1 LTGHGVNFVTDQI
14 LIYLP
19 KISAQE
25 LKWLALG
32 LLLLSSVVFTIF
44 YFKRRSA
51 MGQTVRRVRQQ
62 FNGIPVRALAADA
75 YFYGMERNWDSQWR
89 GNGVLLLTEEILYF
103 RLWARNLDLTI
114 PLNRVESVALS
125 DSKGPGFLRR
135 KRFRVVYQGVDDH
148 LRAATWLA
156 RKPQDWVGLIREILA
171 EAASN
176 GK

>member
-1 LTGHGVNFVTDQI
+1 MTDQI

-32 LLLLSSVVFTIF
+32 LLLLSSGVWISF

-51 MGQTVRRVRQQ
+51 MGRTVRRVRQQ
-62 FNGIPVRALAADA
+62 FNGIPVRSLATSA

-114 PLNRVESVALS
+114 PLDRVKSVELS
-125 DSKGPGFLRR
+125 RGEGLARLRR
-135 KRFRVVYQGVDDH
+135 KRFRVVYQGADDH

-156 RKPQDWVGLIREILA
+156 GKPQNWVGLLREKLT
-171 EAASN
+171 ETVSN
-176 GK
+176 G